1 MESEKQVVVFA
12 SEGVVRGVA
21 LRTKPSGGEPCVVV
35 DYDERHRRDGDVS
48 PKQFEVERLGVA
60 RDEFDRSATYIF

>member
-21 LRTKPSGGEPCVVV
+21 LRTMPSGGEACVIVN
-35 DYDERHRRDGDVS
+35 YDERHRRDEDVS
-48 PKQFEVERLGVA
+48 PEQFEVEKLGVS

>member
-1 MESEKQVVVFA
+1 MKKQVVVFA

-21 LRTKPSGGEPCVVV
+21 LRTMPSGGEPCVVV
-35 DYDERHRRDGDVS
+35 DYDDRHRRDEDVS
-48 PKQFEVERLGVA
+48 PEELEVEKLGVS